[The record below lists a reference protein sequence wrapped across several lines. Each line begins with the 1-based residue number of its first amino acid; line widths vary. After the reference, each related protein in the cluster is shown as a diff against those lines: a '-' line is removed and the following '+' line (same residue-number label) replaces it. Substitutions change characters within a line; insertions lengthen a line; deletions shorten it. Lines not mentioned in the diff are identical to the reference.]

1 MIVSTFW
8 AWSSAHIGCRTE
20 MEPFRS
26 NKVHHAGERRGL
38 IAKPVDFTYTGND
51 PRRISKVKRNFMAGV
66 PLGT

>member
-1 MIVSTFW
+1 
-8 AWSSAHIGCRTE
+8 